1 MKLSDYRETYY
12 EFSGKLSDVSRQLS
26 FAGIALIWL
35 FKLDSTPVPKVPDEL
50 LLPTI
55 TLSLALAFDLLQYVS
70 ASIVWGIFQWY
81 KEKQLT
87 DLTENPELK
96 SPSILKWPQFTFFA
110 LKIMSVILS
119 YYLLLK
125 YLSTIWFKS

>member
-35 FKLDSTPVPKVPDEL
+35 FKLDSTPAPKVPDEL
-50 LLPTI
+50 LLPAI

-70 ASIVWGIFQWY
+70 ASIVWGVFQWH

-87 DLTENPELK
+87 HLSENPELE
-96 SPSILKWPQFTFFA
+96 SPSILKWPQFTFFV

-119 YYLLLK
+119 YYLLVK

>member
-35 FKLDSTPVPKVPDEL
+35 FKLDSTTVPKVPDEL
-50 LLPTI
+50 LLPAI

-70 ASIVWGIFQWY
+70 ASVVWGIFQWH

-87 DLTENPELK
+87 VLSENPELE
-96 SPSILKWPQFTFFA
+96 SPSILKWPQFTFFV

-119 YYLLLK
+119 YYLLVK